1 MVKVSGL
8 VVRGDCEFGWDQQGT
23 TRRIAQ
29 QNICC
34 GRTRKSVVE
43 SESSV
48 PIADV
53 GKGNANGAIF
63 VACFQA
69 MFSKAFG
76 EANNEVA
83 REVYRGAGVCR
94 SLWREPRV
102 SCDLLEGGLR
112 DSGCVIGREA
122 EVGLIEA
129 AANIERV
136 IREAIEAE
144 TYRQQS
150 GRSERNRVL
159 DAGGIH

>member
-1 MVKVSGL
+1 
-8 VVRGDCEFGWDQQGT
+8 
-23 TRRIAQ
+23 
-29 QNICC
+29 
-34 GRTRKSVVE
+34 
-43 SESSV
+43 
-48 PIADV
+48 
-53 GKGNANGAIF
+53 
-63 VACFQA
+63 

-102 SCDLLEGGLR
+102 SCDLREGGLR

-159 DAGGIH
+159 DAGGIHFAVEQIRTRTTVSIAKRIATRRLAAVVKVVEVSQPAC